1 MAPVLVLPEQGEEL
15 GDRDPFVLLC
25 LALEDQA
32 ALRTVFGAEVL
43 RRPLDVELREEPVHH
58 QRRALLPHAPEL
70 LVSELRVREGHG
82 VVRGNLSAT

>member
-1 MAPVLVLPEQGEEL
+1 MAPVPVLPEQGEEL

-25 LALEDQA
+25 LVTT
-32 ALRTVFGAEVL
+32 LRTVFGAEVL
-43 RRPLDVELREEPVHH
+43 WRPLDVELREEPVHH

-70 LVSELRVREGHG
+70 LVSELRVRKGHR